1 MYFAAGWNGFSG
13 PILAR
18 GPYCSEP
25 WHRLW
30 RGVMRAHTIVG
41 VQHQHWTVVIK
52 LRRHGH
58 NLLSR
63 NTVTWRPARGTRQ
76 HRIPV
81 TSPKAFHEE
90 PNHILSRGRP
100 SMCIRLWH
108 APRISQICW
117 RVRLRSIVLRPRR
130 KPPWILSSFGLTIF
144 ATSWHTLFLG
154 DCAKRCRGSY
164 SFTPVSLFV
173 CGDDQFTIKLFA
185 VSIKLG
191 FSSGIREH
199 IDAQFYGSFHLC
211 KVKTS
216 RLKNFA
222 QFCQVRCQSR
232 QNKAP
237 RWNFLFS
244 WVAVEQRTLHHF
256 YFLTAAS
263 VRPKSPKSHSLFSLL
278 PLSTTTLF
286 CMRAA
291 CAELLSSL

>member
-63 NTVTWRPARGTRQ
+63 NTVTWWPARGTRQ

-90 PNHILSRGRP
+90 PDHILSRGP
-100 SMCIRLWH
+100 QNISIRLWH
-108 APRISQICW
+108 APRIS
-117 RVRLRSIVLRPRR
+117 RKFAGVRLWSVVLRPRR
-130 KPPWILSSFGLTIF
+130 KPHWVSSSFGSIIF

-154 DCAKRCRGSY
+154 DCAKRCRGGC
-164 SFTPVSLFV
+164 SFTRLPFCLW
-173 CGDDQFTIKLFA
+173 GW
-185 VSIKLG
+185 SI
-191 FSSGIREH
+191 
-199 IDAQFYGSFHLC
+199 
-211 KVKTS
+211 
-216 RLKNFA
+216 
-222 QFCQVRCQSR
+222 CQSFGALIKR
-232 QNKAP
+232 HAT
-237 RWNFLFS
+237 W
-244 WVAVEQRTLHHF
+244 
-256 YFLTAAS
+256 
-263 VRPKSPKSHSLFSLL
+263 HSQTIRRSEF
-278 PLSTTTLF
+278 PLIHYQTF
-286 CMRAA
+286 RN
-291 CAELLSSL
+291 